1 MKSGEEPEDR
11 DRHETGVAER
21 ASPVILLPR
30 DSEQTNIPFYISD
43 SDHLCR
49 PFNHKILDVALLR
62 LRFCSIRNDK
72 SGPNLNVKPG
82 ISASSESLKT
92 YPWRTHDHRICIR

>member
-1 MKSGEEPEDR
+1 MKSGEEPGAR
-11 DRHETGVAER
+11 DRRKTGVAEC
-21 ASPVILLPR
+21 AAPVILLPR
-30 DSEQTNIPFYISD
+30 DSEQTNIPFYIST

-72 SGPNLNVKPG
+72 SGPNPSVKPG
-82 ISASSESLKT
+82 YLSFFRVPKIVPMEDT
-92 YPWRTHDHRICIR
+92 